1 MEQHGQSAVWAVP
14 QLGSCASTGRTWR
27 LWAAQHSQGEASP
40 LGAQPL
46 PRLLELATSQAAY
59 FLPLTIQVEGLR
71 ALLDGLRPP
80 SMVKVP
86 PWQCPS
92 SPPAPPQG
100 ALGGARA
107 SGKLAHPG
115 RGWATGRS
123 ATLHRVPELAA
134 DFIAFDHLFIY
145 LFYFIFR
152 PPAQG
157 AVHLSHWEAEWEGH
171 LAAAAG
177 AAPTAKAAG
186 GAG

>member
-1 MEQHGQSAVWAVP
+1 M
-14 QLGSCASTGRTWR
+14 
-27 LWAAQHSQGEASP
+27 
-40 LGAQPL
+40 
-46 PRLLELATSQAAY
+46 
-59 FLPLTIQVEGLR
+59 
-71 ALLDGLRPP
+71 LDGLRPP
-80 SMVKVP
+80 SMLKVP